1 MGIVPDYPQTRRDD
15 LVEVLHGRP
24 VADSYRWLED
34 PDSAE
39 TADWV
44 KRQNEVTEAYLEALP
59 ERAWFTDTMRAILA
73 RPRAGVPFRKAG
85 RYFVYRND
93 GTQNQDVLYVAD
105 TLAELRSGGRVL
117 VDPNTFSEDGTSAL
131 SAFTV
136 SRTSGYAAYGRSDGG
151 SDWAT
156 FHLLDLATGAPV
168 ADPDVITKF
177 SGAEWLPDGRSY
189 VYTHF
194 DHEGGAEGTEVTALP
209 GPRLRLHRL
218 GNDQPD
224 DQTILTFPDND
235 QLFFWAE
242 LSHDERYLLVAI
254 AEGTENRNRLWVY
267 PVTDSDGQSRLGEPI
282 KIIDE
287 VRAEFAPVLTD
298 GTTLYLRTD
307 LDAERGRLVTVD
319 LAEWDGRADLPEFRE
334 VIAEAEHTLSF
345 VDAVGDGF
353 VAVYLVDAQPEVRRF
368 GQDGTDLGPVPVSGG
383 AVLGLEGEPGD
394 PECFVGLSSITA
406 PTESYL
412 LDAATGDVTSLPELV
427 PTKPG
432 SFVPPPVRVERLR
445 ATSADGTEVPY
456 FLVSPVDADRSEPQP
471 TLLWGY
477 GGFKIPLAA
486 DYRAGWSGWLAA
498 GGHVAIAN
506 LRGGGEFGTEWYEAG
521 RLERKQ
527 NVFDDFIAV
536 AEHLSAS
543 GVTTPEQLALHGRSN
558 GGLLVGAVLTQR
570 PDLAAVAL
578 PAVGV
583 LDLLRFHKF
592 TIGAAWISDYGDPDD
607 PEQFAT
613 ALAYSPLH
621 NVRPGTRYPATL
633 IATGDH
639 DDRVV
644 PLHSHKF
651 TAALQHAQAGDAP
664 ILTRIEVATGH
675 GVGKPTALVAAEW
688 ADLLAFAAH
697 HTGLKF
703 PMQHGKLAV

>member
-1 MGIVPDYPQTRRDD
+1 VPDYPHTRRDE
-15 LVEVLHGRP
+15 LVEILHGRP
-24 VADSYRWLED
+24 IADPYRWLED

-44 KRQNEVTEAYLEALP
+44 KRQNEVTEAYLEGLP
-59 ERAWFTDTMRAILA
+59 ERAWFTETMRAILA

-105 TLAELRSGGRVL
+105 SLAELRAGGRVL
-117 VDPNTFSEDGTSAL
+117 VDPNTFSDDGTSAL
-131 SAFTV
+131 STFTV
-136 SRTSGYAAYGRSDGG
+136 ARTSGYAAYGRSDGG
-151 SDWAT
+151 SDWT
-156 FHLLDLATGAPV
+156 TVHLLDLASGAPV
-168 ADPDVITKF
+168 ADPEVTTKF

-194 DHEGGAEGTEVTALP
+194 DHEGGAEGTEVAALP

-218 GNDQPD
+218 GTDQSD
-224 DQTILTFPDND
+224 DQTVLAFPDND
-235 QLFFWAE
+235 QLYFWAE
-242 LSHDERYLLVAI
+242 LSHDDRYLLVAI

-267 PVTDSDGQSRLGEPI
+267 PITDEDGQSGLSEPI

-298 GTTLYLRTD
+298 DTTLYLRTD
-307 LDAERGRLVTVD
+307 LDAERGRLVSVD
-319 LAEWDGRADLPEFRE
+319 LAAWDSRAGLPEFRE
-334 VIAEAEHTLSF
+334 VIAESEHTLSY
-345 VDAVGDGF
+345 VDAVGEGF

-368 GQDGTDLGPVPVSGG
+368 DQHGADLGPVPVSGG

-394 PECFVGLSSITA
+394 PEFFVGLSSITS
-406 PTESYL
+406 PTESYRV
-412 LDAATGDVTSLPELV
+412 DAATGEVTPLPELV
-427 PTKPG
+427 PATPG

-445 ATSADGTEVPY
+445 ATSADGTPVPY
-456 FLVSPVDADRSEPQP
+456 FLVSPAGVDRTQPQP

-477 GGFKIPLAA
+477 GGFKIPIAT

-498 GGHVAIAN
+498 GGLVAIAN

-521 RLERKQ
+521 RLDRKQ

-543 GVTTPEQLALHGRSN
+543 GVTTPDQLALHGRSN
-558 GGLLVGAVLTQR
+558 GGLLVGAVMTQR
-570 PDLAAVAL
+570 PELAAVAL

-621 NVRPGTRYPATL
+621 NVRAGTRYPATL

-651 TAALQHAQAGDAP
+651 TATLQHAQAGDASV
-664 ILTRIEVATGH
+664 LTRIEVATGH
-675 GVGKPTALVAAEW
+675 GLGKPTALVAAEW

-697 HTGLKF
+697 HTGLHS
-703 PMQHGKLAV
+703 PQHRT

>member
-1 MGIVPDYPQTRRDD
+1 MGCHDRRMADYPQTRRDD
-15 LVEVLHGRP
+15 VVEVLHGRP
-24 VADSYRWLED
+24 ITDPYRWLED

-59 ERAWFTDTMRAILA
+59 ERAWFTDTMRAIMA
-73 RPRAGVPFRKAG
+73 RPRAGVPLRRAG
-85 RYFVYRND
+85 RYFVSRND

-105 TLAELRSGGRVL
+105 TLDELRAGGRVL
-117 VDPNTFSEDGTSAL
+117 VDPNRFSEDGTSAM
-131 SAFTV
+131 STFTV
-136 SRTSGYAAYGRSDGG
+136 ARPSGYAAYGRSDGG
-151 SDWAT
+151 SDWTT
-156 FHLLDLATGAPV
+156 FHLLDLATGAPI
-168 ADPDVITKF
+168 ADPEVITKF
-177 SGAEWLPDGRSY
+177 SAAEWLPDGHSY
-189 VYTHF
+189 LYTHF
-194 DHEGGAEGTEVTALP
+194 DPEGGAEGTEVTALA

-218 GNDQPD
+218 GD
-224 DQTILTFPDND
+224 DQADDRTILAFPEND

-242 LSHDERYLLVAI
+242 VTHDERYVVVAI
-254 AEGTENRNRLWVY
+254 AEGTESRNRLWVY
-267 PVTDSDGQSRLGEPI
+267 PITDEDGRSGLGEPI

-307 LDAERGRLVTVD
+307 LDAERGRLVSVD
-319 LAEWDGRADLPEFRE
+319 LAGWSGGAGLPEFSE
-334 VIAEAEHTLSF
+334 VIAESEHTLGS

-368 GQDGTDLGPVPVSGG
+368 TRDGTDLGAVPVSGG

-394 PECFVGLSSITA
+394 PEFFVGLSAITS
-406 PTESYL
+406 PTESYRV
-412 LDAATGDVTSLPELV
+412 DAATGEVTPLPDLV
-427 PTKPG
+427 PDRPG
-432 SFVPPPVRVERLR
+432 SFVPPSVRIERFR
-445 ATSADGTEVPY
+445 ATSADGTAVPY
-456 FLVSPVDADRSEPQP
+456 FLISPADADLSIPQP

-477 GGFKIPLAA
+477 GGFKIPLFA
-486 DYRAGWSGWLAA
+486 DYRPGWSGWLAA
-498 GGHVAIAN
+498 GGLVAIAN

-536 AEHLSAS
+536 AEHLSAT
-543 GVTTPEQLALHGRSN
+543 GATTPDQLALHGRSN
-558 GGLLVGAVLTQR
+558 GGLLVGAVMTQR

-607 PEQFAT
+607 PEQFDM

-651 TAALQHAQAGDAP
+651 TATLQHAQAGDAP
-664 ILTRIEVATGH
+664 VLTRIEVATGH
-675 GVGKPTALVAAEW
+675 GLGKPTALVAAEW

-697 HTGLKF
+697 HTGL
-703 PMQHGKLAV
+703 MGNRQA